1 MCYMS
6 MWLLSYTD
14 QSVRIRLSLLT
25 LSGHHNAEHGEKAA
39 IHLRTALIYM
49 PRLLASTHLVLM
61 LRMSHRML
69 LELST
74 ATGPKRGKVQAG
86 LLAEAPVAA
95 GALPGATGTAV
106 GVAAAA

>member
-1 MCYMS
+1 
-6 MWLLSYTD
+6 
-14 QSVRIRLSLLT
+14 
-25 LSGHHNAEHGEKAA
+25 
-39 IHLRTALIYM
+39 
-49 PRLLASTHLVLM
+49 M

-106 GVAAAA
+106 GAAAAA